1 MKILFLSYYFEPD
14 LSAGSFR
21 NTSLLK
27 ELIVQKNED
36 TVVDVIST
44 FPNRYKSF
52 NADTQQQEELAPNV
66 NIHRVLLPKT
76 QNNFKGQIVAY
87 RTFYK
92 EVKRLSKGK
101 EYDLVYASSGRLFTA
116 FLASVLARKFKC
128 KLYLDIRDIFR
139 EGITEVFKSPILKI
153 GLGVGLRPVEN
164 YAFKRATH
172 INLVSKG
179 FASYFKKYTNASQSF
194 FTNGID
200 SIFMNTNM
208 TGTTKSLTS
217 DRKTIVYAGNIGQ
230 GQGLDMVIPQAAKKL
245 ADYHFIIIG
254 DGGTKPKLVDAIKDE
269 GVSNVELRDP
279 VKRDELIEIYKE
291 ADFLF
296 LHLNT
301 YKAFERVLPSKLFE
315 YGAFNKPVIAGV
327 GGYALEFIK
336 EEVINSITFE
346 PTNVDEFVTKL
357 ENYEY
362 KEVSREK
369 FVAKYSRETINR
381 EMVSSILSVALETK

>member
-27 ELIVQKNED
+27 ELIVQKKED
-36 TVVDVIST
+36 TSVDVIST

-52 NADTQQQEELAPNV
+52 NADTQQDEELAPNV

-87 RTFYK
+87 RKFYG
-92 EVKRLSKGK
+92 EVKRLTKGK

-139 EGITEVFKSPILKI
+139 EGITEIFKSPFLKI
-153 GLGVGLRPVEN
+153 GLGVGLRPIEN
-164 YAFKRATH
+164 YTFKRATH

-179 FASYFKKYTNASQSF
+179 FGPYFEKYTNASQSF

-200 SIFMNTNM
+200 SIFINNKDTSNQ
-208 TGTTKSLTS
+208 KQSTS
-217 DRKTIVYAGNIGQ
+217 DKKTIVYAGNIGQ
-230 GQGLDMVIPQAAKKL
+230 GQGLDKVIPKAAKRL
-245 ADYHFIIIG
+245 PDYKFVIIG
-254 DGGTKPKLVDAIKDE
+254 DGGTKPLLKEALEIE
-269 GVSNVELRDP
+269 NITNVELRDP
-279 VKRDELIEIYKE
+279 VKRDELLTIYNE

-315 YGAFNKPVIAGV
+315 YGAFNKPMIAGV
-327 GGYALEFIK
+327 GGYALDFIK
-336 EEVINSITFE
+336 EEVSNSITFK
-346 PTNVDEFVTKL
+346 PTDVDDFVTKL
-357 ENYEY
+357 ENYTY
-362 KEVSREK
+362 KEVSRDA
-369 FVAKYSRETINR
+369 FVAKFSRESINR
-381 EMVSSILSVALETK
+381 EMVSSILNIASGSK